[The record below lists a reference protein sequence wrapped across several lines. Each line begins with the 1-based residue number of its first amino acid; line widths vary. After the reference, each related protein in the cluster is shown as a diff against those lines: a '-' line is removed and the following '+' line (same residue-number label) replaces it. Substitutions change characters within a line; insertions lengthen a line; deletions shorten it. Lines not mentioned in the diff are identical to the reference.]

1 MVVGFSEVL
10 DWFSKLGGF
19 AGLWAAWRIYRD
31 GIPQVR
37 SELRPKLYSKTH
49 PDQMD
54 LILRFYP
61 GSRPVTIHS
70 IELPEFD
77 ISIVTPDPVDECAR
91 HDVGESRFSRGAV
104 EVDWRIPPASEHPE
118 PVETALIISRFNLN
132 SLETI
137 SLRVILRTK
146 SIPFRICHDKFQMC
160 SVNKNSP
167 VSPAKRTTRVGIFDV
182 TQNGRGRGPWVDLPW
197 GGAKPLPK
205 PF

>member
-77 ISIVTPDPVDECAR
+77 ISIVTPRLAGFPMRPLAGACCGSFVVFPLVRCDGVLDRLRKIGPSGDFVVAVKLEDPNVTIGR
-91 HDVGESRFSRGAV
+91 VLQIPNVVGF
-104 EVDWRIPPASEHPE
+104 
-118 PVETALIISRFNLN
+118 
-132 SLETI
+132 
-137 SLRVILRTK
+137 
-146 SIPFRICHDKFQMC
+146 
-160 SVNKNSP
+160 
-167 VSPAKRTTRVGIFDV
+167 
-182 TQNGRGRGPWVDLPW
+182 
-197 GGAKPLPK
+197 
-205 PF
+205 

>member
-77 ISIVTPDPVDECAR
+77 ISIVTPRRAGFPMR
-91 HDVGESRFSRGAV
+91 PR
-104 EVDWRIPPASEHPE
+104 
-118 PVETALIISRFNLN
+118 
-132 SLETI
+132 
-137 SLRVILRTK
+137 
-146 SIPFRICHDKFQMC
+146 
-160 SVNKNSP
+160 
-167 VSPAKRTTRVGIFDV
+167 
-182 TQNGRGRGPWVDLPW
+182 
-197 GGAKPLPK
+197 GGAAKSKGLHEGGLSSGLGCRLSR
-205 PF
+205 

>member
-10 DWFSKLGGF
+10 DWLSKLGGF

-77 ISIVTPDPVDECAR
+77 ISIVTPDPVDEGAR

-104 EVDWRIPPASEHPE
+104 EVDWRIPPASEHLE
-118 PVETALIISRFNLN
+118 PLETVLIISRFNLN

-146 SIPFRICHDKFQMC
+146 SIPFRICHDKFQRM
-160 SVNKNSP
+160 
-167 VSPAKRTTRVGIFDV
+167 
-182 TQNGRGRGPWVDLPW
+182 
-197 GGAKPLPK
+197 KP
-205 PF
+205 

>member
-77 ISIVTPDPVDECAR
+77 ISIVTPRRAGFPMRALGGGRC
-91 HDVGESRFSRGAV
+91 GFSKYG
-104 EVDWRIPPASEHPE
+104 
-118 PVETALIISRFNLN
+118 
-132 SLETI
+132 
-137 SLRVILRTK
+137 RT
-146 SIPFRICHDKFQMC
+146 SDL
-160 SVNKNSP
+160 
-167 VSPAKRTTRVGIFDV
+167 
-182 TQNGRGRGPWVDLPW
+182 RGRTRSADLPQLQSRRS
-197 GGAKPLPK
+197 PRRSR
-205 PF
+205 